1 MKRSEGGNIEMK
13 IKVIIPNSG
22 MPRETLDAREAMLSR
37 AVSPDTRIS
46 VDCIPEGPVSIESN
60 TDEVLAA
67 PLLLRMGRQA
77 EQEGYEALVVYC
89 FSDLAVDAL
98 REQLRI
104 PVTGPGETALAAAD
118 MLSNRFTVITTTG
131 GNISRTR
138 RRLLKN
144 HVCREKM
151 TSVRALDIP
160 VADLRE
166 DPDATRR
173 YLEQVCL
180 QAMEEEGIDTVVLGC
195 LGMAQ
200 YGGAIEEKTGL
211 RVIDPAFL
219 AVAWAELAARLG
231 LRHGPRSYA
240 PREGL

>member
-1 MKRSEGGNIEMK
+1 MR

-22 MPRETLDAREAMLSR
+22 MDRAVLDAREAMLSR
-37 AVSPDTRIS
+37 ALSPDVRVS
-46 VDCIPEGPVSIESN
+46 VDCIPEGPISIESN
-60 TDEVLAA
+60 TDEVLAG
-67 PLLLRMGRQA
+67 PQLLRMGRQA
-77 EQEGYEALVVYC
+77 EREGFEALVVYC

-98 REQLRI
+98 REQLHI
-104 PVTGPGETALAAAD
+104 PVVGPGEVALAAAD
-118 MLSNRFTVITTTG
+118 MLSNRFTVITTTD

-138 RRLLKN
+138 RRLMKN
-144 HVCREKM
+144 RVCREKM

-160 VADLRE
+160 VAELRE

-180 QAMEEEGIDTVVLGC
+180 RALEEEGIDTVVLGC

-200 YGGAIEEKTGL
+200 YGEAIEEKYGL

-219 AVAWAELAARLG
+219 AAAWAELAARLH
-231 LRHGPRSYA
+231 LCHGPRAYA
-240 PREGL
+240 YRGEL